1 MKRALFLA
9 LAAALAVAMP
19 TASGADKVT
28 TTPVQFAKGTSSFS
42 TTHSLQGYD
51 SVNYTLAAK
60 AGQSMRISLTGN
72 SNVGFNIYAPD
83 DIPALPRLLAVAA
96 RGRTGTAYCP
106 PPEPIPCRCI
116 RCVRRPAAAAARPMR
131 SASRFTD
138 GIPAGACHGNAG
150 VITRV
155 E

>member
-28 TTPVQFAKGTSSFS
+28 TTPVQFARGTSSFS

-83 DIPALPRLLAVAA
+83 DIPGVATALGSGSEGQDWHGVLSAS
-96 RGRTGTAYCP
+96 GTYTVQVYQ
-106 PPEPIPCRCI
+106 
-116 RCVRRPAAAAARPMR
+116 VRAAARR
-131 SASRFTD
+131 GSRATYAISFA
-138 GIPAGACHGNAG
+138 IH
-150 VITRV
+150 
-155 E
+155 